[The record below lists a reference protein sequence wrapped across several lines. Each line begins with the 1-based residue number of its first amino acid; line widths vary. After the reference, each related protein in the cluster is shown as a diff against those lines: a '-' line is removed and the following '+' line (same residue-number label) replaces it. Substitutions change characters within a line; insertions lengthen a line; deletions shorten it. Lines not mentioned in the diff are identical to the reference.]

1 MKKINAEHILEE
13 LKKREPIFHQPEF
26 GTTRADFEKMTA
38 EDYWE
43 IGASGNRYDREE
55 CIETVAA
62 RYQDPDYIKNDFWET
77 KDFECRQLSDDTYL
91 LTYILIQGKEK
102 RITRRSTIWKN
113 QQGQWMIVYHQGTVV
128 GGKKV
133 DES

>member
-1 MKKINAEHILEE
+1 MKNILEE
-13 LKKREPIFHQPEF
+13 LKSREPIFHQSEF
-26 GTTRADFEKMTA
+26 GTTRADFKKMTVD
-38 EDYWE
+38 DYWE
-43 IGASGNRYDREE
+43 IGASGNRYEREE
-55 CIETVAA
+55 IIETVVA

-77 KDFECRQLSDDTYL
+77 SDFECRELSDDTYL

-113 QQGQWMIVYHQGTVV
+113 NHGQWMIVYHQGTVV